1 MAQFNVAVDRGRDI
15 FRFAVNGGAVL
26 FAGSRHG
33 TVIQR
38 ICLSLIQGL
47 GDPGF
52 SFLVGCAP
60 GVDESFRKVLAVSR
74 FRTNTFVGCA
84 FGSRTRQ
91 VEANDGLTAHL
102 VVPAGLSAKAA
113 LRRRTL
119 YLVKRCCMAVIF
131 PVDPTT
137 GSWGRGSTLAFRA
150 TLQQLKPVFVVADR
164 APESSEHYRVLK
176 AQLCGVSGYWAVPHP
191 IYDGGPCDEEW

>member
-1 MAQFNVAVDRGRDI
+1 MAHFNVAVDGLRV
-15 FRFAVNGGAVL
+15 FRFSVNCGAVL
-26 FAGSRHG
+26 LAGSRHG
-33 TVIQR
+33 TVGKR

-47 GDPGF
+47 GEMAF
-52 SFLVGCAP
+52 TFLTGCAR
-60 GVDESFRKVLAVSR
+60 GVDESFRKVLAVTR
-74 FRTNTFVGCA
+74 FRTDAFVGCA
-84 FGSRTRQ
+84 FSSRTHQ
-91 VEANDGLTAHL
+91 VETYDGLSAHL
-102 VVPAGLSAKAA
+102 VVPPGLSAKAA